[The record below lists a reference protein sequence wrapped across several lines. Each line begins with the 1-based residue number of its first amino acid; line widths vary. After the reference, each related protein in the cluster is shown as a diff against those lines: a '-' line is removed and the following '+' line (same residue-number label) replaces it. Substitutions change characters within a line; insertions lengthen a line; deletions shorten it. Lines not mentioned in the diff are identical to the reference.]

1 MKWRAFVIVCL
12 TLTLCFASG
21 CELHGKPGPGP
32 EVPNPDTVLDSQ
44 LLYNQNCAGCH
55 GADGRKGAAVGIG
68 DPVYLA
74 LASDDAMRSVVSKG
88 RPGTAM
94 SAFAQKEGGM
104 LTDAQVDAIIHGIR
118 QRWSNPSVVSGATL
132 PPYTANTAGDAQRG
146 QAAYTKFCASCHGDG
161 ATGGPKAGS
170 VLAPA
175 YLSLI
180 TDQGLRTIVITGR
193 PDFDAPDWR
202 NNLPGQPMTDQDV
215 SDVVAYLVSHR
226 PAIAKMPGMNSTP
239 SPAGTS
245 GGSQ

>member
-1 MKWRAFVIVCL
+1 MKLRAFAISGL
-12 TLTLCFASG
+12 ALALFAALG
-21 CELHGKPGPGP
+21 CQLRGKPGPGP
-32 EVPNPDTVLDSQ
+32 EVPNPDTILDSQ
-44 LLYNQNCAGCH
+44 VLYNQNCAGCH
-55 GADGRKGAAVGIG
+55 GADGRKGAAPAIG

-74 LASDDAMRSVVSKG
+74 LAGDNVMRSVISKG

-94 SAFAQKEGGM
+94 SAFAQKEGGF

-118 QRWSNPSVVSGATL
+118 QRWSNPSVVSGVTL
-132 PPYTANTAGDAQRG
+132 PPYAATAAGDPQRG
-146 QAAYTKFCASCHGDG
+146 QAAYGKFCANCHGDG
-161 ATGGPKAGS
+161 TSDGSKAGS

-202 NNLPGQPMTDQDV
+202 NNIPGQPMTDQEIT
-215 SDVVAYLVSHR
+215 DVVTYLASHR
-226 PAIAKMPGMNSTP
+226 PATAATVQAATAPA
-239 SPAGTS
+239 AGTS